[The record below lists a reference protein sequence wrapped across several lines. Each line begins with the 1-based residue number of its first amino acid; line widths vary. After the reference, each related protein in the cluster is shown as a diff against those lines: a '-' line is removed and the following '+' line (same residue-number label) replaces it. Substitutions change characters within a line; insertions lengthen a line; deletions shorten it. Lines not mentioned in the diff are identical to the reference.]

1 MKWCGIGVL
10 FVLSFRCWAVEP
22 YVIEV
27 TASIEEEWRWTELEE
42 LADLRYVFAKEG
54 LDGVVWFAGRSE
66 VGLYDGVKLE
76 RFKLDDP
83 SPIWDC
89 LVSDDGEFYI
99 LTWERLCVL
108 RDGEWVVLMDESSIP
123 FGKYQMCK
131 SDDGSILVGVEG
143 GIYKLKDGAFTYY
156 RNDPINIG
164 SMLMDHNGRLW
175 VTSIEGQEIL
185 VYDFI
190 DDSEG
195 KLNLAHRFDL
205 PESNPVSPLF
215 LDPSGRVWV
224 LNSDESGNCYFY
236 EDYEKHLGASGLFGP
251 FQEALRTGSLYAF
264 RMATTPSGRY
274 WFSVR
279 RALAEL
285 EGKSIR
291 RFEDANFLPT
301 GTPTILALSNERLLI
316 GGIESKTYLVDLS
329 LDRWAMYPGL
339 NYQCEDAEGVSW
351 FLEHEGRLVSSTS
364 DGSRSFMYAVSD
376 GIVENPNR
384 VFCSSDGTLWVSG
397 RHGDSAAV
405 SYRTDNGWKR
415 MEFPDIGEIFSHLS
429 VIEARDGSVVF
440 GSGTPEVNLG
450 DRSGGAVAFRKEN
463 GVWVAKRMVPPAYPL
478 RPAIIVERGN
488 DETWYGGSTL
498 FQRRG
503 NAEQLPEEIEVFET
517 SRWTDDL
524 LVDSNRDLWVAA
536 WGKGILQFDGSG
548 WISHTEETGLSSDQV
563 INIFAG
569 KYWSGVWAATAEGLS
584 RYDGRVWSSWDLP
597 FGEPLVREGVVLNE
611 SRDGSLWVNKAYRS
625 WFLEGVRKEPFRS
638 MYKTLRYRKNDYAPE
653 TRIAAFQNEIPE
665 GSPIVPQWIGQDRWY
680 ETPSSELEFSW
691 RLGGGEWSGF
701 SRDTTTV
708 LSGVRSGV
716 RILEV
721 RARDGD
727 WNVDATPAAIEIY
740 IVPPL
745 WKRAWFILLVISTI
759 GLIVFLIDRLFR
771 GRVRAAIALEE
782 FKLDF
787 FTNISHELSNPL
799 AVIVG
804 PLESS
809 LGYQVPSAVRL
820 RLEMALRNARK
831 MQGLVGQLLQF
842 RKMELGKSRFRPTS
856 GELIG
861 FLREAIELHS
871 PLWRK
876 KGVALT
882 VDSSQPY
889 CVCGYDSDK
898 LQKIV
903 DNLISNAIKYSDRDS
918 SIRVVVSIS
927 KREAGKELS
936 FVVEDQGVG
945 IPQHE
950 IEHVLK
956 PFYRVDASREKS
968 EGFGLGLAFVGELVR
983 VWGGDLDIES
993 PIEAG
998 GKGTRIT
1005 ACLPLENAT
1014 RFVGDGVKP
1023 EEIVLKDRE
1032 DDGDEVLESARPRVL
1047 IVEDNADLRLFM
1059 REELLGQYDVIEA
1072 ENGRLGL
1079 SIAIERNPDLVITDV
1094 MMPEMD
1100 GFELCR
1106 KLREES
1112 ETSHIP
1118 IVILTAKS
1126 SENHKIEGAES
1137 GADVY
1142 FTKPLNM
1149 RRLRVQIEN
1158 LLDVRLKMKRR
1169 FSKQLVVEPTELAIV
1184 PADQET
1190 LRKAIRVVEESM
1202 NDPEFSVDQFAKEMG
1217 MGRSSLLRKVKGLTG
1232 EAPGSFIRSMR
1243 LKRAA
1248 QLLESGDRSVAEVL
1262 EFVGIPDQSYF
1273 SRVFKKKFGVP
1284 PSQYGNRS
1292 S

>member
-1 MKWCGIGVL
+1 
-10 FVLSFRCWAVEP
+10 
-22 YVIEV
+22 
-27 TASIEEEWRWTELEE
+27 
-42 LADLRYVFAKEG
+42 
-54 LDGVVWFAGRSE
+54 
-66 VGLYDGVKLE
+66 
-76 RFKLDDP
+76 
-83 SPIWDC
+83 
-89 LVSDDGEFYI
+89 
-99 LTWERLCVL
+99 
-108 RDGEWVVLMDESSIP
+108 
-123 FGKYQMCK
+123 
-131 SDDGSILVGVEG
+131 
-143 GIYKLKDGAFTYY
+143 
-156 RNDPINIG
+156 
-164 SMLMDHNGRLW
+164 
-175 VTSIEGQEIL
+175 
-185 VYDFI
+185 
-190 DDSEG
+190 
-195 KLNLAHRFDL
+195 
-205 PESNPVSPLF
+205 
-215 LDPSGRVWV
+215 
-224 LNSDESGNCYFY
+224 
-236 EDYEKHLGASGLFGP
+236 
-251 FQEALRTGSLYAF
+251 
-264 RMATTPSGRY
+264 
-274 WFSVR
+274 
-279 RALAEL
+279 
-285 EGKSIR
+285 
-291 RFEDANFLPT
+291 
-301 GTPTILALSNERLLI
+301 
-316 GGIESKTYLVDLS
+316 
-329 LDRWAMYPGL
+329 
-339 NYQCEDAEGVSW
+339 
-351 FLEHEGRLVSSTS
+351 
-364 DGSRSFMYAVSD
+364 
-376 GIVENPNR
+376 
-384 VFCSSDGTLWVSG
+384 
-397 RHGDSAAV
+397 
-405 SYRTDNGWKR
+405 
-415 MEFPDIGEIFSHLS
+415 
-429 VIEARDGSVVF
+429 
-440 GSGTPEVNLG
+440 
-450 DRSGGAVAFRKEN
+450 
-463 GVWVAKRMVPPAYPL
+463 
-478 RPAIIVERGN
+478 
-488 DETWYGGSTL
+488 
-498 FQRRG
+498 
-503 NAEQLPEEIEVFET
+503 
-517 SRWTDDL
+517 
-524 LVDSNRDLWVAA
+524 
-536 WGKGILQFDGSG
+536 
-548 WISHTEETGLSSDQV
+548 
-563 INIFAG
+563 
-569 KYWSGVWAATAEGLS
+569 
-584 RYDGRVWSSWDLP
+584 
-597 FGEPLVREGVVLNE
+597 
-611 SRDGSLWVNKAYRS
+611 
-625 WFLEGVRKEPFRS
+625 
-638 MYKTLRYRKNDYAPE
+638 
-653 TRIAAFQNEIPE
+653 
-665 GSPIVPQWIGQDRWY
+665 
-680 ETPSSELEFSW
+680 
-691 RLGGGEWSGF
+691 
-701 SRDTTTV
+701 
-708 LSGVRSGV
+708 
-716 RILEV
+716 
-721 RARDGD
+721 
-727 WNVDATPAAIEIY
+727 
-740 IVPPL
+740 
-745 WKRAWFILLVISTI
+745 
-759 GLIVFLIDRLFR
+759 
-771 GRVRAAIALEE
+771 
-782 FKLDF
+782 
-787 FTNISHELSNPL
+787 
-799 AVIVG
+799 
-804 PLESS
+804 
-809 LGYQVPSAVRL
+809 
-820 RLEMALRNARK
+820 
-831 MQGLVGQLLQF
+831 
-842 RKMELGKSRFRPTS
+842 
-856 GELIG
+856 
-861 FLREAIELHS
+861 
-871 PLWRK
+871 
-876 KGVALT
+876 
-882 VDSSQPY
+882 
-889 CVCGYDSDK
+889 
-898 LQKIV
+898 
-903 DNLISNAIKYSDRDS
+903 
-918 SIRVVVSIS
+918 VVVSIS